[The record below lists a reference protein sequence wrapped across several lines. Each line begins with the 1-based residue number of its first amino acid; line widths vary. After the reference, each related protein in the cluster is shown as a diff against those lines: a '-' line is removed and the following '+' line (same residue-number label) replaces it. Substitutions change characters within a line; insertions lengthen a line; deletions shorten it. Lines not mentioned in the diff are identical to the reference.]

1 MCVCVCV
8 LACRLHLDRDE
19 TWKQELMNWCNAY
32 TAYTKEYNQW
42 LCMKV
47 GTVRG
52 GGGCGWAA
60 LIKTVTD
67 VTTAGVVGL

>member
-1 MCVCVCV
+1 
-8 LACRLHLDRDE
+8 
-19 TWKQELMNWCNAY
+19 MNWCNAY